1 MNRKRQKC
9 RFQLVVSFMSQMT
22 SSRQTLVSQILK
34 ARKSRNIKRNIGS
47 VKYWISDTVY
57 DTTMKNLK
65 TGTNKNKVHKEGQ
78 EY

>member
-34 ARKSRNIKRNIGS
+34 ARKSRNTKRNIGS

-57 DTTMKNLK
+57 DTTMKILK
-65 TGTNKNKVHKEGQ
+65 PGTNKNMVHKEGR